1 MLQAIADDG
10 AALPAIVA
18 VGHRVVH
25 GGERFTAPVAIDDET
40 LAGLDD
46 LADLAP
52 LHNPIAVAVIRE
64 ARTRLPGSPHVAV
77 FDTAFH
83 ATLPVEARRYPVP
96 DDWLIDHGIRRFGF
110 HGLSVEWSTRRTS
123 DLLGRPVRDLRLIVA
138 HLGGGC
144 SVTAVDG
151 GRSVDTSMGLTP
163 LEGLMMGTRAGSI
176 DPGIAFRLHRGG
188 MPLDEI
194 EHRLEHES
202 GLLGVGGT
210 DDMRTLLRG
219 ESGGDDRAA
228 LAIALFVRRAA
239 GAIAAAATTLPTL
252 DALVFTGGIGEHAAT
267 VRSRICGRL
276 GMLGVSTPGAD
287 APEGDHVLGR
297 GPERPTV
304 IKVHA
309 REDIVIANAALAAI
323 GAARAGQAGVATD

>member
-1 MLQAIADDG
+1 
-10 AALPAIVA
+10 
-18 VGHRVVH
+18 
-25 GGERFTAPVAIDDET
+25 
-40 LAGLDD
+40 
-46 LADLAP
+46 
-52 LHNPIAVAVIRE
+52 
-64 ARTRLPGSPHVAV
+64 
-77 FDTAFH
+77 
-83 ATLPVEARRYPVP
+83 
-96 DDWLIDHGIRRFGF
+96 
-110 HGLSVEWSTRRTS
+110 VEWSTRRTA
-123 DLLGRPVRDLRLIVA
+123 DLLGRPVRDVRLIVA

-151 GRSVDTSMGLTP
+151 GLSVDTSMGLTP

-176 DPGIAFRLHRGG
+176 DPGILFSLHRRGT
-188 MPLDEI
+188 PLDEI

-239 GAIAAAATTLPTL
+239 AGIAAAATALPAL
-252 DALVFTGGIGEHAAT
+252 DAVVFTGGIGEHAAT
-267 VRSRICGRL
+267 VRSRICDRL
-276 GMLGVSTPGAD
+276 GMLGVPNPGTD
-287 APEGDHVLGR
+287 APEGDLILAR
-297 GPERPTV
+297 GPEGTTV